1 MTVPNKNLFFLN
13 NGGEMGE
20 IMRQKDW
27 SISPV
32 GHPATWP
39 SSLKTTLS
47 FMLNSKFP
55 MFLFWGADHI
65 CFYNDAYRPSLGKEG
80 KHPELLG
87 QKAEIYW
94 AEIWDIISPEIFSVL
109 NGGPSTWH
117 ENQLVPFYRNGQME
131 DIYWT
136 YSYSP
141 VTNELG
147 QVEGVFTTCTET
159 TSSVLNLAKIEAS
172 KDELEFAVDAADLG
186 TWDFN
191 PITNTFKGNNRL
203 KDWFGLP
210 LNDEIF
216 LEDATAAIVASDR
229 KRVRQQIEISLGDYE
244 SGGKYDVTYVI
255 KNKLTE
261 RERIVRAIGRA
272 WFNEDKVAYRFNGI
286 LQDITQREKAS
297 IELKASEERFRKLV
311 KTAPIGIAV
320 LDGDDDYVIKMAND
334 MALSIWQRT
343 YKEAV
348 GKPLFEV
355 LKEIK
360 DNILPIFEAVKTTKK
375 AQFGTEYPFTLER
388 DGVAQIE
395 YFNFIFQPLIK
406 DDEVVELI
414 LVAYEVSDMVK
425 ARFELQESQKQFK
438 NFVEQSPIAMS
449 IVRGENLNIEM
460 ANNALLETFW
470 RKKKDEVIGKDLLDI
485 FPDLEGSK
493 YPETLKEI
501 IRTGIG
507 VSENES
513 YVILE
518 SDDGVKEFYSDYD
531 YQPLYGLDGLVSG
544 VMVTGSD
551 VTDRVLAR
559 KKLEQFSNDLEQQVE
574 ERTNALNIANRQ
586 LQQSLIHLQKT
597 NEELE
602 AFAYVSSH
610 DLQEPLRK
618 IQMFT
623 NRLLER
629 DSDKLSAKGVQD
641 VSKIL
646 VSAKRMRALIED
658 LLEYSRSND
667 SDVNFKPTDL
677 KELLLQVI
685 ENLNSKIEATNTLIT
700 YDDLCTAT
708 VIPFQIKQVF
718 QNLIEN
724 SIKFAQKNLRP
735 TVDIIT
741 EKVTGEASGIQT
753 LLDHQTYYKISF
765 TDNGIG
771 FEPEHSDQIFEL
783 FKRLHG
789 KFEYQ
794 GTGIGLA
801 IVKKICKNHKGAII
815 ATSEPLK
822 GAKFSLFLPVE

>member
-1 MTVPNKNLFFLN
+1 MTTPNKSLLFLN
-13 NGGEMGE
+13 DGGEMGQ

-27 SISPV
+27 SKSPV
-32 GHPATWP
+32 GPPENWP

-65 CFYNDAYRPSLGKEG
+65 CFYNDAYRPSLGNEG

-141 VTNELG
+141 VTNALG

-186 TWDFN
+186 TWDYN
-191 PITNTFKGNNRL
+191 PITHVFKGNNRL

-210 LNDEIF
+210 PNGEIF
-216 LEDATAAIVASDR
+216 LDDATAAIVAADR

-244 SGGKYDVTYVI
+244 SGGKYDVTYII

-311 KTAPIGIAV
+311 KTAPIGITV
-320 LDGDDDYVIKMAND
+320 LDGDDFVVKMAND
-334 MALSIWQRT
+334 MALSIWQRS

-360 DNILPIFEAVKTTKK
+360 DSILPIFEAVKRTKK
-375 AQFGTEYPFTLER
+375 AKFGTEYPFTLER

-395 YFNFIFQPLIK
+395 YFNFIFQPLLK
-406 DDEVVELI
+406 DDEVVEMI

-438 NFVEQSPIAMS
+438 NFVNQSPIAMS
-449 IVRGENLNIEM
+449 IVRGDNLNIEM

-470 RKKKDEVIGKDLLDI
+470 RKKKDEVLGKDLLDI

-513 YVILE
+513 YVVLE

-531 YQPLYGLDGLVSG
+531 YQPLYDLDGLVSG

-559 KKLEQFSNDLEQQVE
+559 KKLEQFSNDLEQEVE
-574 ERTNALNIANRQ
+574 ERTNALNAANQQ
-586 LQQSLIHLQKT
+586 LYQSLLNLQKT

-629 DSDKLSAKGVQD
+629 ESNKLSEKGVQD

-646 VSAKRMRALIED
+646 ASAQRMRNLIED

-667 SDVNFKPTDL
+667 TDVNFKSADL
-677 KELLLQVI
+677 KVLLSQVI
-685 ENLNSKIEATNTLIT
+685 ENLTSKIEATDALIT
-700 YDDLCTAT
+700 YDELCTAT

-724 SIKFAQKNLRP
+724 SIKFAQPNLQP
-735 TVDIIT
+735 TIEIT
-741 EKVTGEASGIQT
+741 TETITGEDTDIPT
-753 LLDHQTYYKISF
+753 LMPHQMYYKISF
-765 TDNGIG
+765 KDNGIG
-771 FEPEHSDQIFEL
+771 FQPEHSDQIFEL

-801 IVKKICKNHKGAII
+801 IVKRICENHNGAIT
-815 ATSEPLK
+815 ASSQPLE
-822 GAKFSLFLPVE
+822 GAQFSLFLPVL